1 MERIRKFQEEVPDD
15 EEEKLKHTLALKG
28 YQELLNEA
36 NRLIENRKKVP
47 EHEDVI
53 VETQASQN
61 IEAETQASENI
72 ETLTLSQLSGSVADV
87 ISQ

>member
-1 MERIRKFQEEVPDD
+1 
-15 EEEKLKHTLALKG
+15 
-28 YQELLNEA
+28 
-36 NRLIENRKKVP
+36 
-47 EHEDVI
+47 VI

>member
-36 NRLIENRKKVP
+36 NRLIENRKKS
-47 EHEDVI
+47 
-53 VETQASQN
+53 T
-61 IEAETQASENI
+61 
-72 ETLTLSQLSGSVADV
+72 
-87 ISQ
+87 